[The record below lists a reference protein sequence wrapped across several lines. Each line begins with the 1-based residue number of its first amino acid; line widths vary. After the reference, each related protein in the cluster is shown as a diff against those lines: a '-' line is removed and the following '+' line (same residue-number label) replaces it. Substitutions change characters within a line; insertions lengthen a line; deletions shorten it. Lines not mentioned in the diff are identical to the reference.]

1 MTDDSDPDEPEP
13 EGSEPEAPGPE
24 GRGPEPEESEPDG
37 REPGQAEGDAPSP
50 GVEESPE
57 PPSARRRLIALA
69 RRRPILASVLA
80 VLAAAAGL
88 LLVLLLT
95 LPSVEDLRTGWPERT
110 AFMRG
115 WLESADEGARI
126 SYQPVTLARIPASVR
141 RAVLVSED
149 AAFYGHRGFD
159 WHEVQQALRE
169 AWEERELPR
178 GASTISQ
185 QLARNL
191 YLSPSR
197 DPVRKFREALITRR
211 LEAELSK
218 DRILELYLNVLELG
232 RGTFGVEA
240 ASRRYFG
247 RSVSAVSPRE
257 AAELAATIPSP
268 RRHNPETRT
277 RTFLWRAGLIERRAF
292 GPARESVEAGPEVR
306 VPLLEPRPPAEGEPP
321 TPDSAPAP
329 DSTQAPGSAP
339 AADTV
344 PARPDTVPSAGAP
357 AKKGAH
363 LSSGERGVNRLTTTS
378 SPTEMRTPGITM

>member
-1 MTDDSDPDEPEP
+1 MTDDSEADEPEP
-13 EGSEPEAPGPE
+13 EGSEPEGSEPE
-24 GRGPEPEESEPDG
+24 G
-37 REPGQAEGDAPSP
+37 
-50 GVEESPE
+50 PE

-69 RRRPILASVLA
+69 RRRPFLASVLA
-80 VLAAAAGL
+80 VPAAAAGL

-115 WLESADEGARI
+115 WLESADEGARL
-126 SYQPVTLARIPASVR
+126 SYQPVPLARIPASVR
-141 RAVLVSED
+141 RAVLVAED

-159 WHEVQQALRE
+159 WHEVRQALRE

-197 DPVRKFREALITRR
+197 DPVRKLREALITRR
-211 LEAELSK
+211 LESELSK
-218 DRILELYLNVLELG
+218 ERILELYLNVLELG
-232 RGTFGVEA
+232 RGVFGVEA

-247 RSVSAVSPRE
+247 RSVSAISPRE
-257 AAELAATIPSP
+257 AAELAAAIPSP

-292 GPARESVEAGPEVR
+292 GPAREAVEAGPEVR
-306 VPLLEPRPPAEGEPP
+306 APLLEPQTPAEGEPP
-321 TPDSAPAP
+321 AP
-329 DSTQAPGSAP
+329 DSAP
-339 AADTV
+339 AADTAPAPPEPDSV
-344 PARPDTVPSAGAP
+344 PTAAAP

-363 LSSGERGVNRLTTTS
+363 LESGERGVSRLTKTS
-378 SPTEMRTPGITM
+378 SPIEMITPGITM